1 MRKFLFSIFMIAMVA
16 FAFTIPTANAQAPL
30 LYTGESGPDT
40 LTNADT
46 VYHYPN
52 GTSFATSRRF
62 KDLGDLEVWVE
73 SDSLTGSTAVTYVLQ
88 VALDLAGTVWYNM
101 DTETGNGAATQ
112 VLRFDTDPDERGFL
126 PTWWRI
132 RAISSGTQSTKFQ
145 TVYAFKKRL

>member
-1 MRKFLFSIFMIAMVA
+1 MRKFLFLIAVFTA
-16 FAFTIPTANAQAPL
+16 FALSTNAQAPL

-62 KDLGDLEVWVE
+62 KDLGDLEVWVK
-73 SDSLTGSTAVTYVLQ
+73 SDSLSGSTAVTYVLQ
-88 VALDLAGTVWYNM
+88 VALDLAGSAWYNM
-101 DTETGNGAATQ
+101 DTETGNGATSQ

-132 RAISSGTQSTKFQ
+132 RAISTGTQSTKMQ